1 MTDCRDEMNSKDAK
15 IKKPCRLNRTVVL
28 VGMMGAGKS
37 TIGRTLAQRLEA
49 KFADADTE
57 IERAAGCTIPE
68 IFRSLGEAGFR
79 EGERRVI
86 SRLLDD
92 PPHILAL
99 GGGAFADPTT
109 RKKTK
114 ERAASIWINTDLDTL
129 FQRVSRRKNRPMLY
143 VSDPRAELEKLLNAR
158 ISSYSEADIVI
169 SSDDSSVDTTAS
181 TAEAKLIEIGVVA
194 PVEPK

>member
-15 IKKPCRLNRTVVL
+15 LKKLCRLNRTVVL

-37 TIGRTLAQRLEA
+37 TIGRKLALRLEA
-49 KFADADTE
+49 KFVDADTE

-99 GGGAFADPTT
+99 GGGAFADPIT

-114 ERAASIWINTDLDTL
+114 ERAASIWIDTDLDTL
-129 FQRVSRRKNRPMLY
+129 FQRVSRRTNRPMLY

-158 ISSYSEADIVI
+158 LSSYSEADIVI

-181 TAEAKLIEIGVVA
+181 TAEAKLIEIGVVV

>member
-1 MTDCRDEMNSKDAK
+1 MTDCRDEMNSKEAK
-15 IKKPCRLNRTVVL
+15 LNKPYRLKRTVVL

-37 TIGRTLAQRLEA
+37 TIGRKLAQRLEA
-49 KFADADTE
+49 KFLDADTE

-68 IFRSLGEAGFR
+68 IFSSLGEAGFR

-99 GGGAFADPTT
+99 GGGAFADQVT

-114 ERAASIWINTDLDTL
+114 ERAASIWIDTDLDTL
-129 FQRVSRRKNRPMLY
+129 FQRVSRRTNRPMLY

-158 ISSYSEADIVI
+158 LSSYSEADIVI
-169 SSDDSSVDTTAS
+169 SSNDTSVDTTAS

>member
-1 MTDCRDEMNSKDAK
+1 MTDCRDEMNSKEAK
-15 IKKPCRLNRTVVL
+15 LNKPYRLKRTVVL

-37 TIGRTLAQRLEA
+37 TIGRKLAQRLEA
-49 KFADADTE
+49 KFLDADTE

-68 IFRSLGEAGFR
+68 IFSSLGEAGFR

-99 GGGAFADPTT
+99 GGGAFADPVT

-114 ERAASIWINTDLDTL
+114 ERAASIWIDTDLDTL
-129 FQRVSRRKNRPMLY
+129 FQRVSRRTNRPMLY

-158 ISSYSEADIVI
+158 LSSYSEADIVI

>member
-1 MTDCRDEMNSKDAK
+1 MNSKDAK
-15 IKKPCRLNRTVVL
+15 LKKPYRLNRTVVL

-37 TIGRTLAQRLEA
+37 TIGRKLAQRLEA
-49 KFADADTE
+49 KFIDADTE

-68 IFRSLGEAGFR
+68 IFSSLGEAGFR

-86 SRLLDD
+86 CRLLDA

-99 GGGAFADPTT
+99 GGGAFADPIT

-114 ERAASIWINTDLDTL
+114 ERASSIWIDTDLDTL
-129 FQRVSRRKNRPMLY
+129 FQRVSRRTNRPMLY

-169 SSDDSSVDTTAS
+169 SSDDKSVDTTAS